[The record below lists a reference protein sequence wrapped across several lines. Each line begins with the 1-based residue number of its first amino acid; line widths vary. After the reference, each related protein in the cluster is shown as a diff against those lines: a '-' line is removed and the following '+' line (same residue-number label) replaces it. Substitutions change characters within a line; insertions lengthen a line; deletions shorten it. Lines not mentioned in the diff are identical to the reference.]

1 MLLVRA
7 ILLIISAVN
16 PNNAPKL
23 NLLAIVGTT
32 LLLLAYEATAGKV
45 YKKRYV
51 IFLENSFLFNLG
63 ALAAGT
69 SYSSGSGQSPTTV
82 VHALVGIA
90 FLQFVGIII
99 FHAYCS
105 VKISRAWQH
114 CREGTSRCTDQ
125 AENRDL

>member
-1 MLLVRA
+1 M
-7 ILLIISAVN
+7 
-16 PNNAPKL
+16 
-23 NLLAIVGTT
+23 
-32 LLLLAYEATAGKV
+32 
-45 YKKRYV
+45 
-51 IFLENSFLFNLG
+51 G
-63 ALAAGT
+63 ALAI
-69 SYSSGSGQSPTTV
+69 GSLYTGVNGQGHTAI
-82 VHALVGIA
+82 VHTLVGIA